1 MHKFKQNNN
10 KKRGRFAPSPT
21 GALHLGNARTF
32 LLTWLSIK
40 SQEGEIILRIEDL
53 DHPKVKPHTIQ
64 EAIDDLQW
72 LGLTWNEG
80 FSSNIQPYKPYIQS
94 QRTEIY
100 KEALD
105 KLVEKDLVYPCVC
118 SRKEI
123 EESQSAPHAG
133 ESPKYLGE
141 CKNRFKSWEEAERIL
156 PDKRIPIW
164 RFRSSDKDICFDDG
178 FMGRKKFNNSQFF
191 GDFAIARHQYGAG
204 YMLAVVV
211 DDALM
216 EITEVIRG
224 NDLLDST
231 PRQLEIY
238 KALNLTAPNFIHVP
252 LVVAPDGKRLAKRHG
267 DTKISTLRKTGNSP
281 EKIIGLLAYWCGW
294 AKLGEELKAQDL
306 ISRFSWKTLNP
317 QNAVLTNEIKSHL
330 NIEDK

>member
-1 MHKFKQNNN
+1 MHKFQQNNN

-40 SQEGEIILRIEDL
+40 SQGGEIVLRIEDL
-53 DHPKVKPHTIQ
+53 DHPKVKPNTIK
-64 EAIDDLQW
+64 EAVDDLQW
-72 LGLTWNEG
+72 LGLTWDEG
-80 FSSNIQPYKPYIQS
+80 FSSEIQPYKPYIQS
-94 QRTEIY
+94 QRTQIY
-100 KEALD
+100 KEALE
-105 KLVEKDLVYPCVC
+105 KLIEKDLVYPCIC
-118 SRKEI
+118 SRREI
-123 EESQSAPHAG
+123 EESQSAPHDG

-141 CKNRFKSWEEAERIL
+141 CKNRFKTWEEAEKIL
-156 PDKRIPIW
+156 PDNRIPIW
-164 RFRSSDKDICFDDG
+164 RFKSSDKDICFDDG
-178 FMGRKKFNNSQFF
+178 FMGINKFNNAQLF

-216 EITEVIRG
+216 EITEVVRG

-238 KALNLTAPNFIHVP
+238 KALNLKAPSFIHVP
-252 LVVAPDGKRLAKRHG
+252 LVVAPDGRRLAKRHG
-267 DTKISTLRKTGNSP
+267 DTRISTLRKADNSP

-294 AKLGEELKAQDL
+294 AEFGDELTAQEL
-306 ISRFSWKTLNP
+306 ISRFSWKTLKP
-317 QNAVLTNEIKSHL
+317 ENAVLTNEIKSYL
-330 NIEDK
+330 NIEK

>member
-1 MHKFKQNNN
+1 MHNFQKNNN

-40 SQEGEIILRIEDL
+40 SQGGEIVLRIEDL
-53 DHPKVKPHTIQ
+53 DHPKVKPDTIE
-64 EAIDDLQW
+64 EAVNDLKW
-72 LGLTWNEG
+72 LGLTWDEG
-80 FSSNIQPYKPYIQS
+80 FSTNIQPYSPYIQN
-94 QRTEIY
+94 QRTEVY
-100 KEALD
+100 KKALN
-105 KLVEKDLVYPCVC
+105 KLVEKKLIYPCVC

-133 ESPKYLGE
+133 ESPKYFGE
-141 CKNRFKSWEEAERIL
+141 CKGKFKTWKEASANLPENRM
-156 PDKRIPIW
+156 PIW
-164 RFRSSDKDICFDDG
+164 RFKSSNKNICFDDG
-178 FMGRKKFNNSQFF
+178 FMGKQTFNNSQLF
-191 GDFAIARHQYGAG
+191 GDFSIARHQYGAG

-216 EITEVIRG
+216 NITEVVRG

-238 KALNLTAPNFIHVP
+238 NALNLNPPKFIHVP
-252 LVVAPDGKRLAKRHG
+252 LVVAPDGRRLAKRHG
-267 DTKISTLRKTGNSP
+267 DTRISALRNADNSP

-294 AKLGEELKAQDL
+294 AEFGEKLTPQELLSK
-306 ISRFSWKTLNP
+306 FSWSTLKP
-317 QNAVLTNEIKSHL
+317 EKAILTQQIKSYL
-330 NIEDK
+330 NIK

>member
-1 MHKFKQNNN
+1 MHKITKNNN

-40 SQEGEIILRIEDL
+40 SQGGEIVLRIEDL
-53 DHPKVKPHTIQ
+53 DHPKVKPDTIQ
-64 EAIDDLQW
+64 EAVNDLKW
-72 LGLTWNEG
+72 LGLTWDEG
-80 FSSNIQPYKPYIQS
+80 FSTNIKPHSPYIQS

-100 KEALD
+100 KKALNE
-105 KLVEKDLVYPCVC
+105 LLEKNLIYPCVC

-133 ESPKYLGE
+133 ESPEYSGN
-141 CKNRFKSWEEAERIL
+141 CKDRFKTWEEAAEYL
-156 PDKRIPIW
+156 PENRIPIW
-164 RFRSSDKDICFDDG
+164 RFKSSNTNICFKDA
-178 FMGRKKFNNSQFF
+178 FMGKQTFNNSQLF
-191 GDFAIARHQYGAG
+191 GDFSIARHQYGAG

-216 EITEVIRG
+216 NITEVVRG

-238 KALNLTAPNFIHVP
+238 NALNLKPPQFIHVP
-252 LVVAPDGKRLAKRHG
+252 LVVAPDGRRLAKRHG
-267 DTKISTLRKTGNSP
+267 DTKISSLRNADNSP

-294 AKLGEELKAQDL
+294 AEFGEKITAQEL
-306 ISRFSWKTLNP
+306 ISRFSWKTLKNE
-317 QNAVLTNEIKSHL
+317 NAVLTEKIKSYL
-330 NIEDK
+330 NIK